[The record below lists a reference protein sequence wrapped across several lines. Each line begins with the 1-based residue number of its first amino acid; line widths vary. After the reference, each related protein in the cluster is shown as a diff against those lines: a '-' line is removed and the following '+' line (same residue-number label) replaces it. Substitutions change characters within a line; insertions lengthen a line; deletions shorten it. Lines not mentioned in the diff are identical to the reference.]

1 MEICGYCTFEGA
13 HPPFIPIPWGI
24 FYVTTPIVSSPLANK
39 ILYKVLFGV
48 ALILY
53 FVLLSFFHAFC
64 VSHLQEVWYVVL
76 ESLHRMLLPMLQW
89 DKEGVQAVNSDF
101 PAHHYTSRQCT
112 ALETMLE
119 ILRVMAHTLISCSPF
134 VCACVYKVAHV

>member
-1 MEICGYCTFEGA
+1 MNNAGYCTIEGA
-13 HPPFIPIPWGI
+13 CTHSMGDILCNHTHCF
-24 FYVTTPIVSSPLANK
+24 SPCQK
-39 ILYKVLFGV
+39 INYCLVFHLC
-48 ALILY
+48 

-119 ILRVMAHTLISCSPF
+119 ILRVMAHMLISCLTF
-134 VCACVYKVAHV
+134 VCVCMYKG

>member
-1 MEICGYCTFEGA
+1 M
-13 HPPFIPIPWGI
+13 
-24 FYVTTPIVSSPLANK
+24 
-39 ILYKVLFGV
+39 
-48 ALILY
+48 
-53 FVLLSFFHAFC
+53 
-64 VSHLQEVWYVVL
+64 SHLQEVWYVVL

-119 ILRVMAHTLISCSPF
+119 ILRVIVNFMFLYVYMSVALVVFFVTAQSNFYSLSGFVYLIHLHFSSAPNSPNRIF
-134 VCACVYKVAHV
+134 LPRVVWYKLNRPPWIVASIS

>member
-1 MEICGYCTFEGA
+1 MHF
-13 HPPFIPIPWGI
+13 
-24 FYVTTPIVSSPLANK
+24 S
-39 ILYKVLFGV
+39 
-48 ALILY
+48 
-53 FVLLSFFHAFC
+53 AFL

-119 ILRVMAHTLISCSPF
+119 ILRVLAHLLI
-134 VCACVYKVAHV
+134 